1 MRDDCIV
8 AVAQALGRD
17 TLTKQQAQAIEERVL
32 KAMRMAARTDPAFTS
47 LTAAQKLQQG
57 AQLAA
62 QQLVHEAVKQRQRVA
77 LQVQADAA
85 NQARLT
91 GSAKGDQ
98 FKALA
103 GLIERVDVLRKGVE
117 RQYFSK
123 MIDTI
128 ESTHP
133 KWLGLFRD
141 RAGEEALVREIFGQS
156 TGIPE
161 AKAGAKGWLD
171 TAEAM
176 RQRWNAA
183 GGDTGKL
190 DYGYIPQRH
199 NSVTIRE
206 IPADAYAQD
215 VLPLLERSR
224 YHNPDGSRMS
234 DAQLVALLKAAHE
247 TIASEGLN
255 KMTPGG
261 QQGSGA
267 RANRRGEER
276 VIHFKDAD
284 AWFAYHAK
292 YGEGSV
298 FTVMQG
304 HVGKLAR
311 DIALVES
318 FGPNPEHAFRTLH
331 DMALKDGGRDMVG
344 WAGVGTEALWREATG
359 YTSQVYN
366 AGNRAYQTAAD
377 MMQGVRNVEVFSKLQ
392 GAFLSSITDIP
403 TFFLTTGYNR
413 LPILQ
418 ATTNLIRSMLS
429 GAERKWANRAGLISE
444 SLISDMNRWAE
455 NNIGA
460 GWTGKVSQ
468 ATMRASLLEGW
479 TNATRRAFS
488 VTMMGAL
495 GRLSRTDWTSLNAA
509 DRAHLEAKGISAA
522 DWSIV
527 RQATPEV
534 WRGHD
539 MLTPESIMG
548 VAGVDEVAKSRT
560 VSRILGAIID
570 ESEYASVNPDLY
582 TRAALNRG
590 TQKAT
595 FAGEIAR
602 SIALFKS
609 FPMAMISRHW
619 GRAVDEGGAAGL
631 LYGTKLA
638 VGLTVFG
645 GLAMQL
651 KDMASGKDPRR
662 MDDPKF
668 WGAAFAQGGGAGILG
683 DMLYTGMGGNS
694 RYGEPNW
701 TNLAGPVFSDLAE
714 LGNLTLGNIGEA
726 MKGKDTHAGA
736 ELTRFVAGHTPFIR
750 LWYAKSAID
759 HAFLHDMQEYL
770 SPGYLARME
779 ERARRDW
786 GQGYYWRP
794 GADFDDV
801 RAPDFEKALGR

>member
-1 MRDDCIV
+1 MRADCIA
-8 AVAQALGRD
+8 AVAKALGRD
-17 TLTKQQAQAIEERVL
+17 TLTKAQAQQIEERVL
-32 KAMRMAARTDPAFTS
+32 KAMRMAARIDPNYATF
-47 LTAAQKLQQG
+47 TAAQKLQAG
-57 AQLAA
+57 AKLAA
-62 QQLVHEAVKQRQRVA
+62 QELVGEAAKKRQRVA
-77 LQVQADAA
+77 LQVVADAR
-85 NQARLT
+85 NQGAVAARP
-91 GSAKGDQ
+91 GEG
-98 FKALA
+98 FKSLDR
-103 GLIERVDVLRKGVE
+103 LIERADVLRKGIE
-117 RQYFSK
+117 RQYFSR

-128 ESTHP
+128 ESTAP

-156 TGIPE
+156 TGIAE
-161 AKAGAKGWLD
+161 AKAGAKAWLD

-176 RQRWNAA
+176 RARWNAA

-199 NSVTIRE
+199 NSVRLRE
-206 IPADAYAQD
+206 ITADAYAQE
-215 VLPLLERSR
+215 VMPLLDRTR
-224 YHNPDGSRMS
+224 YTNPDGSRMN
-234 DAQLVALLKAAHE
+234 DAQIVALLKAAHE
-247 TIASEGLN
+247 TITTEGLN
-255 KMTPGG
+255 KLTPGG
-261 QQGSGA
+261 QQGAGM
-267 RANRRGEER
+267 RANRGGEER

-284 AWFAYHAK
+284 AWFAYHGK

-304 HVGKLAR
+304 HVSKLAR

-331 DMALKDGGRDMVG
+331 DIALKGGGSDMVG

-366 AGNRAYQTAAD
+366 AGNRAYQRAAD
-377 MMQGVRNVEVFSKLQ
+377 VMQGLRNVEVFSKLQ
-392 GAFLSSITDIP
+392 GAFLSSISDIP
-403 TFFLTTGYNR
+403 TFYLTTGYNR
-413 LPILQ
+413 LPPLR
-418 ATTNLIRSMLS
+418 ATANLIRSVFS
-429 GAERKWANRAGLISE
+429 SAERKWANRAGLISE

-455 NNIGA
+455 NNIGS

-495 GRLSRTDWTSLNAA
+495 GRLARTDWGSLNAA

-522 DWSIV
+522 DWAVV

-534 WRGHD
+534 WRGVD
-539 MLTPESIMG
+539 MLTPESIMRVQG
-548 VAGVDEVAKSRT
+548 TDEVTKSRT
-560 VSRILGAIID
+560 VSRLLGAIID

-595 FAGEIAR
+595 FTGEIAR

-609 FPMAMISRHW
+609 FPFAMISRHW
-619 GRAVDEGGAAGL
+619 GRAWDQGGAAGL
-631 LYGTKLA
+631 AYGVKLA

-645 GLAMQL
+645 ALAIQM
-651 KDMASGKDPRR
+651 KDMASGKDPRP

-668 WGAAFAQGGGAGILG
+668 WGAAVAQGGGMGILG

-701 TNLAGPVFSDLAE
+701 TNLAGPIFSDLAE
-714 LGNLTLGNIGEA
+714 LGNLTLGNLGEA
-726 MKGKDTHAGA
+726 ARGEDTHFGA
-736 ELTRFVAGHTPFIR
+736 ESTRFVASHTPFIR
-750 LWYAKSAID
+750 LWYAKAAID
-759 HAFLHDMQEYL
+759 HAFLQDLQEYL

-786 GQGYYWRP
+786 GQSYFWRP
-794 GADFDDV
+794 GADFDEI
-801 RAPDFEKALGR
+801 RAPRPGSAFGQ